1 MSTTGIERRSFRNC
15 VWVNTGD
22 ACTHEAPDCVYHA
35 RHHLPSAML
44 NGTHVATLPHHTDG
58 GDPVFR
64 AIHVLHG
71 HGPEALHLLQWS
83 ALATGA
89 ARLVGVSGIGRT
101 VPVSNVDVLRTSHA
115 FMELDT
121 TPAASKAVETA
132 MLSCV
137 DVVRQAR
144 ESFRHQ
150 VWATHLQN
158 NDDDAPAPTPVL
170 VPLPEDTWF
179 TTTPTRPPASPPPE
193 TAPTNLAEGPGSDAQ
208 TFVAF

>member
-1 MSTTGIERRSFRNC
+1 
-15 VWVNTGD
+15 
-22 ACTHEAPDCVYHA
+22 
-35 RHHLPSAML
+35 ML

-158 NDDDAPAPTPVL
+158 DDDDASAPTPAQIPTPVP
-170 VPLPEDTWF
+170 VPLPEDAWF
-179 TTTPTRPPASPPPE
+179 TTTPTRPPVSPSPE
-193 TAPTNLAEGPGSDAQ
+193 PAPTNSAEGPGSVAQ